1 MSFQRSIF
9 KNESVLDLGYVPS
22 AIPHRG
28 VQMRELEA
36 YFQGVAERPATV
48 SQTVLLHGPVGSGKT
63 LLARK
68 LGTSLEKKATTYGN
82 RVKFFHVNCRIDR
95 SLVAIFN
102 RALKSLGHSYPS
114 RGLSFE
120 DLNQALSSELRRE
133 RTHLVIAFDEAD
145 ALVESDPSS
154 LYTITRMRETS
165 QGDQSFSSL
174 LISKT
179 LDYVKMVDLST
190 ISSLQSNSILLE
202 PYSAEQ
208 LYDILLP
215 RRDQAFRDGC
225 VGDDLLQMVAD
236 IAGTHGD
243 ARYAIELLYNAG
255 KKAEMAY
262 SDRVLP
268 DHVRLA
274 NTFLFPQF
282 RKEELDYLGEH
293 QKLMLEAISGMLQKS
308 DSAFATIGE
317 VEKSYNALCESRG
330 IAPNH
335 HTQVWND
342 INELSRKGIIE
353 SKLSGKGFR
362 GRTTMIGLPVS
373 AEQLIEELHK
383 EA

>member
-120 DLNQALSSELRRE
+120 DLNQALSSELKRE

-190 ISSLQSNSILLE
+190 LSSLPRNEISLE

-208 LYDILLP
+208 LYDILLS
-215 RRDQAFRDGC
+215 RTQQAFREGC
-225 VGDDLLQMVAD
+225 VDDASLQMAAD
-236 IAGTHGD
+236 LASAFGD
-243 ARYAIELLYNAG
+243 ARYAIELIYRAG
-255 KKAEMAY
+255 KKAEMA
-262 SDRVLP
+262 DAGRVMP
-268 DHVRLA
+268 EHVREAKASLP
-274 NTFLFPQF
+274 PQF
-282 RKEELDYLGEH
+282 SKEELVYLDKH
-293 QKLMLEAISGMLQKS
+293 QRVMLMAISGMLKKS
-308 DSAFATIGE
+308 DSEFATIGE
-317 VEKSYNALCESRG
+317 VEKSYNALCESMG
-330 IAPNH
+330 LAPNH

-342 INELSRKGIIE
+342 INELSRKGII
-353 SKLSGKGFR
+353 SAQLSGKGYR
-362 GRTTMIGLPVS
+362 GRTTLIGLPVS
-373 AEQLIEELHK
+373 AEELIEELK